1 MRERIRSRL
10 TYANVVA
17 TLALFVALGGT
28 SYAVLRVGSDDVVD
42 DSLRSRDIRNNTLRG
57 RDVHDRSLKARDLR
71 RDSLGS
77 GVVKESRLGT
87 VPRAAEAEHLG
98 GMSAQDLKLRCPLG
112 TAARAGVC
120 IETEAREPNGFL
132 TATNVCD
139 QSGRGLPTM
148 PQLDAFLRAN
158 GPAAAPEWTAS
169 VYRNPGNGSNPF
181 DQLETVVLNGF
192 GEVGYDRVYL
202 AVQHAFRCVAL
213 PSN

>member
-1 MRERIRSRL
+1 
-10 TYANVVA
+10 
-17 TLALFVALGGT
+17 
-28 SYAVLRVGSDDVVD
+28 
-42 DSLRSRDIRNNTLRG
+42 
-57 RDVHDRSLKARDLR
+57 
-71 RDSLGS
+71 
-77 GVVKESRLGT
+77 
-87 VPRAAEAEHLG
+87 
-98 GMSAQDLKLRCPLG
+98 MSAQDLKLRCPLG

-120 IETEAREPNGFL
+120 IETQARGPNGFL

-158 GPAAAPEWTAS
+158 GPSAAPEWTAS
-169 VYRNPGNGSNPF
+169 VYRNPGNGSNQF

-192 GEVGYDRVYL
+192 GEVGYERVYL